1 MHRLDQQNLFS
12 SSFFSDDQ
20 DGRFHLSWSSS
31 ANQKG
36 AWQHESATLKL
47 VITFPLSCFLT
58 CVLLQPAQKHF
69 YFLITTD
76 TSSKVVAFSW
86 TLFLDCIPTHV
97 NLVIRRVLN
106 ADAVVNCVFCCG
118 MEETST
124 HLFLHCDFISK
135 VWLKVFSRLQVNL
148 VTPLNLFMHFQCW
161 TNEARSRKLRRGFWL
176 IWPVIWV
183 IWKETND

>member
-1 MHRLDQQNLFS
+1 LDQQNLFS
-12 SSFFSDDQ
+12 SSSFSGDQ
-20 DGRFHLSWSSS
+20 DGPFHLSWSSS
-31 ANQKG
+31 ANRKG
-36 AWQHESATLKL
+36 AWQNESATLKL

-86 TLFLDCIPTHV
+86 TLFLDRIPTHV

-106 ADAVVNCVFCCG
+106 ADAAVNCVFCYG

-124 HLFLHCDFISK
+124 HLFLQCDFI
-135 VWLKVFSRLQVNL
+135 LKVSLKMLSWLQVNL
-148 VTPLNLFMHFQCW
+148 VTPPNLFVHFQCW
-161 TNEARSRKLRRGFWL
+161 TNEVRSRKLRRSF
-176 IWPVIWV
+176 
-183 IWKETND
+183 